1 MGGEKQSLQTA
12 VSLKKPKELEVKCP
26 NYLLWW
32 FNLFYNNLQNC
43 FYLDWERAD
52 GHKRVQ
58 ETELNW
64 KSFSVKWETAVTE
77 VKLNWN
83 TALSSPF
90 ILCTDIA

>member
-1 MGGEKQSLQTA
+1 MGGEKTA
-12 VSLKKPKELEVKCP
+12 VSQEKLEELKGKCP
-26 NYLLWW
+26 DYLLWW

-64 KSFSVKWETAVTE
+64 KRFSVKWETAVTE
-77 VKLNWN
+77 VKLNW
-83 TALSSPF
+83 TIALSSLF
-90 ILCTDIA
+90 ILSTETA